1 MHSLPS
7 DAERGPLPDDPHA
20 DTFLAA
26 LQAQRGFL
34 ILVTVVAVA
43 RFLPPGRV
51 PGAVE
56 TWATVGGLWLAGA
69 VWAGLGSSDGR
80 LLGQRIGDLGAQNLG
95 IQALIVV
102 PSVLVGIGRMASVSD
117 WSSSAFSSNALVT
130 VVVLPLASLTL
141 LTLAAVPVLGAVLW
155 ARARLG

>member
-1 MHSLPS
+1 MRSEASHRTPADSP
-7 DAERGPLPDDPHA
+7 GG

-26 LQAQRGFL
+26 LRAQRAFL
-34 ILVTVVAVA
+34 LLTAAIAAA

-56 TWATVGGLWLAGA
+56 TWMTVGALWLAGA
-69 VWAGLGSSDGR
+69 VWAGIGAGDAR
-80 LLGQRIGDLGAQNLG
+80 QLGQRIGDLGAQNLG

-102 PSVLVGIGRMASVSD
+102 PSILVGIGRMAAASD
-117 WSSSAFSSNALVT
+117 WSSSAFASNALVT

-155 ARARLG
+155 VRARLG

>member
-7 DAERGPLPDDPHA
+7 KASPAPRPAGPDT

-26 LQAQRGFL
+26 LRAQRSFL
-34 ILVTVVAVA
+34 LLVAAVAVV

-56 TWATVGGLWLAGA
+56 TWTTVGALWLAGA
-69 VWAGLGSSDGR
+69 VWAGIGSGDTR
-80 LLGQRIGDLGAQNLG
+80 HLGQRIGDLGAQNLG

-102 PSVLVGIGRMASVSD
+102 PSIVVGIGRMAAASD

-141 LTLAAVPVLGAVLW
+141 LTLAAGPAP
-155 ARARLG
+155 